1 MKLEEYEELVSRLV
15 SGVRDADTRKAYK
28 EVFDADTVST
38 IFKLMEGGYIKEL
51 GNVISTGKEAN
62 VFRAVDR
69 AGDLVAVKIYR
80 INTTEFR
87 HLWKYIE
94 GDPRVR
100 ITRRNRRSLIYQ
112 WARREFK
119 NLETAHK
126 NNVSVPFP
134 IVYRKNVIVMEYI
147 GDEETAAPLLKDTP
161 PSDVESFTEELLDSL
176 ARLYYKAE
184 IVHAD
189 LSEYNILVWED
200 KPYIIDMGQS
210 MTWDHP
216 LAYEFFYRDMNQLLK
231 ILQRLGRN
239 YSTVQ
244 EVIKELRERAKREES
259 L

>member
-1 MKLEEYEELVSRLV
+1 MRLEEYQELVSRLF
-15 SGVRDADTRKAYK
+15 SGIRDADTRKAYQ
-28 EVFDADTVST
+28 EVFDADTVAT
-38 IFKLMEGGYIKEL
+38 LYKLMESGYINEL
-51 GNVISTGKEAN
+51 GRVISTGKEAN
-62 VFRAVDR
+62 VFYAADQT
-69 AGDLVAVKIYR
+69 DTPVAVKIYR

-100 ITRRNRRSLIYQ
+100 ITKRNRRSIIYQ

-126 NNVSVPFP
+126 HDVRVPFP
-134 IVYRKNVIVMEYI
+134 IVHRKNVIVMEYI
-147 GDEETAAPLLKDTP
+147 GDEDGPAPLLKDYIPDDKDTF
-161 PSDVESFTEELLDSL
+161 VEELLDSL
-176 ARLYYKAE
+176 ANLYYSAE

-200 KPYIIDMGQS
+200 LPYIIDMGQS

-231 ILQRLGRN
+231 ILNRLGKPFG
-239 YSTVQ
+239 SVH
-244 EVIKELRERAKREES
+244 EVIAELRKRARK
-259 L
+259 

>member
-1 MKLEEYEELVSRLV
+1 MKLEKYQELVSRLF
-15 SGVRDADTRKAYK
+15 SGIRDADTKKAYQ
-28 EVFDADTVST
+28 EVFDADTVAT
-38 IFKLMEGGYIKEL
+38 IYKLMESGYIKEL

-62 VFRAVDR
+62 VFYAVDET
-69 AGDLVAVKIYR
+69 DTPVAVKIYR

-100 ITRRNRRSLIYQ
+100 IPKRNRRTIIYQ

-126 NNVSVPFP
+126 HNVRVPFP
-134 IVYRKNVIVMEYI
+134 IVHRKNVIVMEYI
-147 GDEETAAPLLKDTP
+147 GNENNPAPLLKEYLPEDRENF
-161 PSDVESFTEELLDSL
+161 VEDLLNSL
-176 ARLYYKAE
+176 ANLYYSAE

-200 KPYIIDMGQS
+200 LPYIIDMGQS

-231 ILQRLGRN
+231 ILQKLGKD
-239 YSTVQ
+239 YKTPH
-244 EVIKELRERAKREES
+244 EVIAELRRRAKG
-259 L
+259 